1 MCVCVCANQQSLK
14 FVRKCR
20 VLRRTKEVTE
30 RKVRRF
36 ILPDSKPVIKLK

>member
-1 MCVCVCANQQSLK
+1 MCMCASQQSLK
-14 FVRKCR
+14 FIRKCR
-20 VLRRTKEVTE
+20 VPRRTKEVTK